1 MQNKSKIIL
10 QIGVLLSFIGTV
22 VTNALANILP
32 INGYNTGE
40 LSDNIP
46 NLFVP
51 SGLTFSIWGVIYVL
65 LAVFTGYMIRDW
77 FKKSEKDAVFD
88 TKLAIA
94 FIISNIANL
103 LWILTWHY
111 LYVGLS
117 LVLMLII
124 LGSLIY
130 AHEHLYKRKDQFS
143 KIENFSLFIPISV
156 YLGWIT
162 VATVANVTALAV
174 VNNWNAWGIS
184 ESMWTIIVLIVATLI
199 TFGMIW
205 FRKNYAHALVVVWA
219 FIGILIKRL
228 DPVNSPQTGIVIV
241 SIISI
246 VSILIFIPIKIV
258 IKKKN

>member
-10 QIGVLLSFIGTV
+10 QIGILLSFIGTV

-65 LAVFTGYMIRDW
+65 LAVFTGYFIRDW
-77 FKKSEKDAVFD
+77 FKKPKEDEEFE
-88 TKLAIA
+88 TKLALA

-117 LVLMLII
+117 LILMLII

-130 AHEHLYKRKDQFS
+130 AHEYLYKKKDQNN
-143 KIENFSLFIPISV
+143 KIRNFSLFLPISI

-174 VNNWNAWGIS
+174 VNNWNGWGIS

-205 FRKNYAHALVVVWA
+205 FRKNYAHAMVVVWA

-228 DPVNSPQTGIVIV
+228 DPVNSPETGIVVVTIISMILIV
-241 SIISI
+241 SLI
-246 VSILIFIPIKIV
+246 VVRILIKE
-258 IKKKN
+258 KK